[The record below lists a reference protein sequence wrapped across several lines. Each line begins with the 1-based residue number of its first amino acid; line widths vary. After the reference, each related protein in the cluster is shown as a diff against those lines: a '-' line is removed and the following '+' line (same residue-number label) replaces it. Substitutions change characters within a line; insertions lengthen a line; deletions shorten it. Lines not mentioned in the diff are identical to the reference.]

1 MTWPYT
7 ERPSAPQGNQCLL
20 THFLATVCSLG
31 TQEKTN
37 GTSMLW
43 SIDSY
48 QDRVSA
54 GRYHL
59 QVGVT
64 PSQGGNP
71 RTYVGMA
78 WYLSTLFVNF
88 KPGIWDSRECSAA
101 TILQMYSMWSL
112 IRASP
117 QCPWSATFPKMI
129 EYFVEKKNTLN
140 NERYSDLLIR
150 ISFIWRSF
158 GFLAVGFRLLLNF
171 GFLRHRKLHGHV

>member
-1 MTWPYT
+1 MVGTLWGLFVPSILVYKIWWPSRYKQLW
-7 ERPSAPQGNQCLL
+7 EGRGEYEKGKNSV
-20 THFLATVCSLG
+20 FVWDCSLG

-48 QDRVSA
+48 QNRVSA

-71 RTYVGMA
+71 RTYAGMA
-78 WYLSTLFVNF
+78 WCLSTLFVNF

-101 TILQMYSMWSL
+101 TILQMYS
-112 IRASP
+112 
-117 QCPWSATFPKMI
+117 PWSAQVRNALGPR
-129 EYFVEKKNTLN
+129 L
-140 NERYSDLLIR
+140 
-150 ISFIWRSF
+150 
-158 GFLAVGFRLLLNF
+158 FR
-171 GFLRHRKLHGHV
+171 KW

>member
-7 ERPSAPQGNQCLL
+7 ERPSTPQGNQCLL
-20 THFLATVCSLG
+20 THFLASLG

-37 GTSMLW
+37 GTLMLW

-48 QDRVSA
+48 QNRVSA
-54 GRYHL
+54 GRHHL

-71 RTYVGMA
+71 RTYAGMA
-78 WYLSTLFVNF
+78 RCLSTLFVNF

-101 TILQMYSMWSL
+101 TILQMYNMWSL

-117 QCPWSATFPKMI
+117 QCLWSATFPKMI
-129 EYFVEKKNTLN
+129 GYFVEKKNTLN

-150 ISFIWRSF
+150 ILSYDEVSAFLLWVF
-158 GFLAVGFRLLLNF
+158 GFSWILDFCGTVNYMVMFT
-171 GFLRHRKLHGHV
+171 